1 VTTDNTPA
9 LLDFHRISVM
19 RGERLALDELT
30 LKIQCGEHAAIL
42 GPNGSGKS
50 TLIKTITRECYPLIR
65 EGSSMTILGRSRWN
79 VFELRHVMGIVSND
93 LAASCARDITGLE
106 AALSGFFSSIG
117 ICPQHEV
124 TAEMREKAADVLAL
138 LEISHLADRYMNEM
152 SSGEAHRVLI
162 GRALVHDPR
171 VLLLD
176 EPSTSLDLFAQQE
189 LRSILRKLAASG
201 LGILLVTHQLSDIIP
216 EIERVILMRNGRVF
230 RDGGKA
236 EYLAAPLLT
245 ELFGLPVDLTQR
257 DGYYH
262 AW

>member
-1 VTTDNTPA
+1 
-9 LLDFHRISVM
+9 M
-19 RGERLALDELT
+19 RGTRLALDELT
-30 LKIQCGEHAAIL
+30 IRIPYGEHAAIL

-50 TLIKTITRECYPLIR
+50 TLIKAITRECYPLIR

-79 VFELRHVMGIVSND
+79 VFELRHEMGIVSND
-93 LAASCARDITGLE
+93 LAAACARNITGTE
-106 AALSGFFSSIG
+106 AVLSGFFSSIG
-117 ICPQHEV
+117 VCPQHAV
-124 TAEMREKAADVLAL
+124 TKAMREKAAETLAL
-138 LEISHLADRYMNEM
+138 LEISHLAGRYMNEL

-162 GRALVHDPR
+162 GRALVHSPR

-176 EPSTSLDLFAQQE
+176 EPSNSLDLFAQQE
-189 LRSILRKLAASG
+189 LRTILRKLARSG

-236 EYLAAPLLT
+236 ENLAAPVLT
-245 ELFGLPVDLTQR
+245 ELFGLPVDLARR
-257 DGYYH
+257 DGYFH